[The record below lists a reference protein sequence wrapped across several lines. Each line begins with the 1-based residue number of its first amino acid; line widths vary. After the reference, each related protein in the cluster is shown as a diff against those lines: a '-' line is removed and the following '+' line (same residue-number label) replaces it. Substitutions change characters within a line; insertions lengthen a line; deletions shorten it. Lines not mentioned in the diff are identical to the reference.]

1 MVTNDATLL
10 ELKHLI
16 MESVARLAW
25 DDAINEESLKNLTLA
40 LSPGPVAQYRC
51 CVYKGSDF

>member
-25 DDAINEESLKNLTLA
+25 DDAINEESLTANIVSKAIVKNY
-40 LSPGPVAQYRC
+40 SQF
-51 CVYKGSDF
+51 K